1 MLETK
6 IPLTQNG
13 SLAEIKNKVGQRVI
27 EVEDLKTDR
36 RLGCTRNQAHQN
48 ECSLFYKGHINFI
61 RYKG

>member
-36 RLGCTRNQAHQN
+36 RLGCTQAHQN
-48 ECSLFYKGHINFI
+48 ECSLL
-61 RYKG
+61 